1 MGAMLRQRMAMAVA
15 IVLIVI
21 VLYIGPRR
29 LPQRRRFED

>member
-1 MGAMLRQRMAMAVA
+1 MWVMLRQRLAMAVA

-29 LPQRRRFED
+29 LPTRRRFED